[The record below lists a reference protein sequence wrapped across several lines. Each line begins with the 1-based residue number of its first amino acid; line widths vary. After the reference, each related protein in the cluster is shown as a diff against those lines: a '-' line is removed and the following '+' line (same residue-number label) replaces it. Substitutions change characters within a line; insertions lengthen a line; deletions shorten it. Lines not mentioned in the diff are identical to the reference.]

1 MLFVARRGFL
11 SVASLGWLMEA
22 LKGNMFLTGCK
33 PVNSFAELVTGVRG
47 RREPTP
53 CRAVPISR
61 GYIYRQEERRG
72 SWLHIS
78 EATDESQLEG

>member
-11 SVASLGWLMEA
+11 SAASLGWLMEA

-53 CRAVPISR
+53 CRAVPISPW
-61 GYIYRQEERRG
+61 IYLPSRRTPRFMAT
-72 SWLHIS
+72 HI
-78 EATDESQLEG
+78 